1 MVEKSKESKE
11 PEQLNLDEEKESPI
25 IILRGV
31 EYPLKTSI
39 DFTMAESAKVRRLV
53 IRMQS
58 KLSVVD
64 DLDVDDD
71 DEKYA
76 QAIEVLDSEAEKL
89 LDFVVELPPDVRSAL
104 TTKQK
109 MAILGF
115 FTAQSWG
122 TLSPSVMSA
131 ISAQG

>member
-1 MVEKSKESKE
+1 MAEEKESQA
-11 PEQLNLDEEKESPI
+11 PERLNLDEGQEAPVV
-25 IILRGV
+25 ILKGT

-53 IRMQS
+53 LRMQS
-58 KLSVVD
+58 KLEVVD

-71 DEKYA
+71 DKKY
-76 QAIEVLDSEAEKL
+76 QEAIAVLDSEAEKL
-89 LDFVVELPPDVRSAL
+89 LDYIVVLPPDVRASL

-122 TLSPSVMSA
+122 SLSPSVMSA